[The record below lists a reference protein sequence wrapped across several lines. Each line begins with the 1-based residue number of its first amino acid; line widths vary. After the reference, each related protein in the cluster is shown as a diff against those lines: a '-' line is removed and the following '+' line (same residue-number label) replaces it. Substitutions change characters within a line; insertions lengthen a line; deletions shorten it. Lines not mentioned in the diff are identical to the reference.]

1 MTSSTPDPTPP
12 PLDIAEL
19 SHDFRLANARLAR
32 RLRQEK
38 SVNDVTDS
46 QFSALGAVY
55 MAGSLTL
62 GQLSEHERVTP
73 PSMNRTVNNLV
84 DAGLVARAGSPE
96 DGRKVL
102 LSVTEAGRIL
112 VEETRRRRDAW
123 LAHRVLTLPASE
135 QQVLTAATAIM
146 KKLADS

>member
-1 MTSSTPDPTPP
+1 MTSSTPAPTPP

-38 SVNDVTDS
+38 SANDVTDS

-84 DAGLVARAGSPE
+84 EAGLVTRAGSSE

-123 LAHRVLTLPASE
+123 LVHRVLTLPATE